1 MSVTD
6 ASEPACELGYTSAQV
21 FVMLGS
27 SQTRVAE
34 LHKWMRDRLLT
45 TVECAAASSS
55 CGPHGS
61 VVPVEVFKAFRRA
74 DHAHGQSRP

>member
-27 SQTRVAE
+27 SQARVAG
-34 LHKWMRDRLLT
+34 LHEWMRDRHLT
-45 TVECAAASSS
+45 MVECRAAASN

-61 VVPVEVFKAFRRA
+61 VIPVDVFKRFRRTGNGY
-74 DHAHGQSRP
+74 GQTRP